1 MRGKALASEL
11 LRTGWHV
18 LVLTGTEK
26 AQYYVSKSL
35 LEDNPKVPSP
45 DSPARHWHACPKSY
59 PSHRHAL
66 KTACQFYYWRSV
78 CVCVCVCVNQS
89 MYVTF
94 VCVCVCVYVYMC
106 VCVCVCVL
114 CVCVCVYT
122 YTV

>member
-45 DSPARHWHACPKSY
+45 AVHWHALSKLY
-59 PSHRHAL
+59 
-66 KTACQFYYWRSV
+66 
-78 CVCVCVCVNQS
+78 
-89 MYVTF
+89 
-94 VCVCVCVYVYMC
+94 
-106 VCVCVCVL
+106 
-114 CVCVCVYT
+114 
-122 YTV
+122 